1 MAQTILRTKD
11 ITPKAV
17 IEQALTQPGTI
28 AGCYS
33 LFRDYSIN
41 NTVAFAMQLKFQG
54 KAIAPVMAGKKW
66 VEKGFI
72 TEEQRTSNRKN
83 MLWGL
88 LPVYNE
94 YAVKDKEGKPVKDEK
109 GEIKT
114 IKLLAYFKTVQAWY
128 ASSQLPIKIEQ
139 EVQCNFNEQDVLDR
153 LGLTMQEWD
162 TVEGNAQGYAI
173 PNQKV
178 IAINPLC
185 TKRVDTFIHEVAHCL
200 LHSNENKIVDDVVLD
215 TSTKEVEAELT
226 SYLVMV
232 MIGIEN
238 ETILS
243 NARGYI
249 QNWLNRG
256 SHEFKNYGRVYKAAN
271 TIMKA
276 IANHKD
282 KFKATKS
289 DFQKSAEHTEYKG
302 E

>member
-1 MAQTILRTKD
+1 MTQTILRTKD
-11 ITPKAV
+11 ITPKTV

-41 NTVAFAMQLKFQG
+41 NTVAFAMQLKYQG

-72 TEEQRTSNRKN
+72 TDDQRKASRKN

-88 LPVYNE
+88 LPVFNE
-94 YAVKDKEGKPVKDEK
+94 YVVKDKEGKPIKDEK

-114 IKLLAYFKTVQAWY
+114 RKILAYFKTVQAWY
-128 ASSQLPIKIEQ
+128 ASSQLPIKVKQ
-139 EVQCNFNEQDVLDR
+139 DVQCDFNEQETLAR

-162 TVEGNAQGYAI
+162 TIEGNAQGYAI
-173 PNQKV
+173 PNKKV

-200 LHSNENKIVDDVVLD
+200 LHSDSEKIVDGVVLD
-215 TSTKEVEAELT
+215 TSTREVEAELT
-226 SYLVMV
+226 SYIVMV
-232 MIGIEN
+232 MLGIDDE
-238 ETILS
+238 ETLS

-249 QNWLNRG
+249 QYWLKN
-256 SHEFKNYGRVYKAAN
+256 SEFKNYGRVYKAAN

-276 IANHKD
+276 IVNHKD
-282 KFKATKS
+282 KYKATKT
-289 DFQKSAEHTEYKG
+289 DFQKENSATDYKG